1 MNWNRRMQRRT
12 VLRAGGVAL
21 ALPFLEAMRP
31 VLGRAQQAEPVRR
44 MLNICGTLG
53 FHTPSWRP
61 ATAGNAYAPS
71 EYLQI
76 LDKHRSR
83 YTVISGLSHEDQQGR
98 QPHNS
103 EITWLSGARRP
114 GMDGFTNTISI
125 DQVAANHLGY
135 VTRFPS
141 LSLGSLK
148 AQSQSYL
155 SSVVMVPAETSPSSL
170 FRSLFL
176 QGSPQEVAQEMRRL
190 TEGKSILDH
199 LRRQRGALLKNLGGE
214 DRYRL
219 HKYFESVRGAE
230 RELSEMQAW
239 VNRPKP
245 VVGPE
250 QPADIASA
258 GDLIGRIRLFFSLI
272 PLIFAADSSRV
283 INVMMQ
289 DHSTVLDVPGTT
301 NDQHSLSHHG
311 LEAGKIDQL
320 RLVETAICV
329 AFGELLDSLH
339 AGVEGSGSLLDSTS
353 VLLGSNLGNA
363 NAHIAYDLPIL
374 VAGGGFA
381 HGSHV
386 DVGGG
391 GNQPLSNLFVTL
403 LQSMGVDT
411 ESFGQSTGALSWG

>member
-1 MNWNRRMQRRT
+1 MNWNRRIQRRT

-21 ALPFLEAMRP
+21 ALPLLEAMRP
-31 VLGRAQQAEPVRR
+31 VLGRAQAEPVRR

-53 FHTPSWRP
+53 FYAPSWRP
-61 ATAGNAYAPS
+61 ETTGDAYEPS
-71 EYLQI
+71 EYLQL
-76 LDKHRSR
+76 LDRHRSR

-103 EITWLSGARRP
+103 EITFLSGARRP
-114 GMDGFTNTISI
+114 GMDGFTNTISM
-125 DQVAANHLGY
+125 DQVTANHLGY

-155 SSVVMVPAETSPSSL
+155 SSGVMVPAETSPSSL

-176 QGSPQEVAQEMRRL
+176 QGSPQEVAQEMGRL
-190 TEGKSILDH
+190 REGKSILDH
-199 LRRQRGALLKNLGGE
+199 LRRQRAALLADLGGE
-214 DRYRL
+214 DRHRL
-219 HKYFESVRGAE
+219 HSYFESVRGAE

-245 VVGPE
+245 VVGSE
-250 QPADIASA
+250 QPTDIAGA
-258 GDLIGRIRLFFSLI
+258 GDLIGRIRLFFNLI
-272 PLIFAADSSRV
+272 PLIFATDSSRV
-283 INVMMQ
+283 ISLMMQ
-289 DHSTVLDVPGTT
+289 DHSTVLEVPGTT

-311 LEAGKIDQL
+311 QEEGKIDQL
-320 RLVETAICV
+320 RLVEKAILV

-339 AGVEGSGSLLDSTS
+339 AGVDGGSSLLDSTS
-353 VLLGSNLGNA
+353 ILLGSNLGNA
-363 NAHIAYDLPIL
+363 NAHIAYDLPIM
-374 VAGGGFA
+374 VAGGGFD

-391 GNQPLSNLFVTL
+391 GNQPLSNLFLTL

-411 ESFGQSTGALSWG
+411 ESFGQSTGALRWG